1 MRTPRKPKGVSDATF
16 ATLKNPVGERGM
28 VDLMISTGYYE
39 FTCMFM
45 NVDRIPLNPNQQLAL
60 KYLARPL
67 P

>member
-1 MRTPRKPKGVSDATF
+1 
-16 ATLKNPVGERGM
+16 M
-28 VDLMISTGYYE
+28 VDLMISAGYYE

-45 NVDRIPLNPNQQLAL
+45 NVDRIPLNPNQQPVL